1 VIYLNNDD
9 VIHDLAD
16 EIEALQILVISIEN
30 LMQNGANRDT
40 YLPILIEEQTKLDK
54 LSVLLLKL
62 QAKS

>member
-1 VIYLNNDD
+1 VIYLNNQD
-9 VIHDLAD
+9 VIYDITE
-16 EIEALQILVISIEN
+16 EIEALQILINSIEN
-30 LMQNGANRDT
+30 LMFNGADRDT

>member
-1 VIYLNNDD
+1 LNNQD